1 MEEGAGLVEVKKK
14 LLQLCSTNNHLRSID
29 MSKLACALAIAALL
43 MLCAPARSA
52 DSGLDSSLGM
62 ESEMQLQLLETEIAQ
77 ISVSEKQ
84 LHDIVALQAQAGG
97 DELTEAEK
105 GTMAKLQALEQ
116 EQKKRM
122 LTDDEFNLPITLME
136 HHEKCNAQIIEAVL
150 KIFRTAKMQ
159 VCSRETL
166 VRLRFSSSFKLS
178 PHFSFLC
185 ASFHIVYCQFLPPA
199 LALPAPQVRSQI
211 SKVEAYLTS
220 ADYARHLIQMMK

>member
-1 MEEGAGLVEVKKK
+1 MVEEGAGLVEVKKK

-84 LHDIVALQAQAGG
+84 LHDIVSLQAAG
-97 DELTEAEK
+97 DDLAAAEK
-105 GTMAKLQALEQ
+105 GTIAKLQALEQ

-122 LTDDEFNLPITLME
+122 MN
-136 HHEKCNAQIIEAVL
+136 
-150 KIFRTAKMQ
+150 
-159 VCSRETL
+159 
-166 VRLRFSSSFKLS
+166 SSFLL
-178 PHFSFLC
+178 H
-185 ASFHIVYCQFLPPA
+185 
-199 LALPAPQVRSQI
+199 
-211 SKVEAYLTS
+211 
-220 ADYARHLIQMMK
+220 